1 MQQWLFVV
9 YFSLCAEY
17 TADWTSKMGDDW
29 PDRWKHVSKLLER
42 SGPFAEADF
51 EPGPEVRLLDDC
63 YMHIRHTASLV
74 Y

>member
-1 MQQWLFVV
+1 
-9 YFSLCAEY
+9 
-17 TADWTSKMGDDW
+17 MGDDW

-51 EPGPEVRLLDDC
+51 EPGPEVRLLDGC